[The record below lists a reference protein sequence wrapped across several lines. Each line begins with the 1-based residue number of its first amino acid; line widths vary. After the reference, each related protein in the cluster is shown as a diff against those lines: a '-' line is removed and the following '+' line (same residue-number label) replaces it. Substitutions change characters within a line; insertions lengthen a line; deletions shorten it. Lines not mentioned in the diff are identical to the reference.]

1 MERYGFG
8 IDLGG
13 TTCKLGLFQEDGT
26 LEEKWEIPTDTT
38 DNGVHILPDIAASV
52 EEKILQH
59 GFAKEQ
65 IIGAGIGVPGAV
77 NDEGIVNRCIN
88 LGWGIIP
95 VSKELSSLLGIPV
108 FAANDANVAALGE
121 AWKGSGSGYS
131 SIAMITLGTGEL
143 GHIVVNPEEPDACN
157 CGNHG
162 CIEQYASATGIVR
175 QAKKRLAE
183 SKQESVL
190 RKETDLTAKCVFDA
204 AKAGD
209 PLAKRIAEEVCSM
222 LGRVIGTVCNVINP
236 EAVIIG
242 GGVSRAGDILLE
254 LVQEGF
260 QNSVFHASRETEI
273 RLASLGND
281 AGIFGAMKLLLNK
294 DK

>member
-131 SIAMITLGTGEL
+131 SIAMITLGNG
-143 GHIVVNPEEPDACN
+143 
-157 CGNHG
+157 
-162 CIEQYASATGIVR
+162 
-175 QAKKRLAE
+175 
-183 SKQESVL
+183 
-190 RKETDLTAKCVFDA
+190 
-204 AKAGD
+204 
-209 PLAKRIAEEVCSM
+209 
-222 LGRVIGTVCNVINP
+222 
-236 EAVIIG
+236 IG
-242 GGVSRAGDILLE
+242 GGVVLGGQ
-254 LVQEGF
+254 LVNG
-260 QNSVFHASRETEI
+260 
-273 RLASLGND
+273 
-281 AGIFGAMKLLLNK
+281 
-294 DK
+294 